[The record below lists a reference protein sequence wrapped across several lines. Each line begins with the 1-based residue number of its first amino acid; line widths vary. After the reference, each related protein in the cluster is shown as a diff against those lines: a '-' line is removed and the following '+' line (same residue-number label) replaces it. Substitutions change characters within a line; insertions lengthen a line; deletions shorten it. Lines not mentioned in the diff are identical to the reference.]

1 MPNAALALLW
11 PADGRQDSSQGPF
24 RIEAG
29 MLLTRFTC
37 LGSGLG
43 CSQRPLNHSCIHLRI
58 RNGICVCPQMYHV
71 HIERPLRVIAVS
83 SYLKYHRD
91 THNGNCCV
99 SVNEVL
105 HTHIHMQKNTKY
117 TYIIIYAYMQT
128 YIHTNKHTHM
138 HTCIHTYMYFSNT
151 QTYLLICPNAIC
163 AWVGLFLGLSTSIKL
178 RISRL
183 RAVRS
188 GFRVKGTE
196 NNAAAQDALVLRQW
210 CGWSWLYMGRASC
223 PFLTYW
229 GVRTL

>member
-105 HTHIHMQKNTKY
+105 HTHTHTYAEKYKIYIYNHICIH
-117 TYIIIYAYMQT
+117 AD
-128 YIHTNKHTHM
+128 
-138 HTCIHTYMYFSNT
+138 IHTYK
-151 QTYLLICPNAIC
+151 QTYTPCIHAYIHICI
-163 AWVGLFLGLSTSIKL
+163 FQTHR
-178 RISRL
+178 RI
-183 RAVRS
+183 
-188 GFRVKGTE
+188 
-196 NNAAAQDALVLRQW
+196 
-210 CGWSWLYMGRASC
+210 Y
-223 PFLTYW
+223 
-229 GVRTL
+229 